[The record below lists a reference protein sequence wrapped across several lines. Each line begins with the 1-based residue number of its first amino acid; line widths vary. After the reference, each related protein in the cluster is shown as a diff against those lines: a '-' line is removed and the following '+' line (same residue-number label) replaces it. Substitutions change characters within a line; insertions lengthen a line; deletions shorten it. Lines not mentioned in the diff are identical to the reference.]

1 MLKRIRIVPVAIPI
15 VLMGIILIIGFI
27 SPDEFTTIMTD
38 FFIALMENAG
48 WMVSIGV
55 LIFVA
60 CMAVLFLHPFG
71 SIKFGGKKRRAQKY
85 KTWIWWAISLCA
97 GIGAWNCFLGCNR
110 ATDAH
115 LYTPPSVG
123 LEPGSLDAVI
133 WMSKSFLHW
142 SFSPY
147 SIYAVAGITIGYAY
161 YNMNKSYT
169 ASAGLVYLNDG
180 KN

>member
-71 SIKFGGKKRRAQKY
+71 SIKFGGKNAVPKY

-97 GIGAWNCFLGCNR
+97 GIGTGIVFWG
-110 ATDAH
+110 ATEPLMHTFAP
-115 LYTPPSVG
+115 PPSVG

-133 WMSKSFLHW
+133 WGMSKSFLHW

-169 ASAGLVYLNDG
+169 ASAGLVY
-180 KN
+180 